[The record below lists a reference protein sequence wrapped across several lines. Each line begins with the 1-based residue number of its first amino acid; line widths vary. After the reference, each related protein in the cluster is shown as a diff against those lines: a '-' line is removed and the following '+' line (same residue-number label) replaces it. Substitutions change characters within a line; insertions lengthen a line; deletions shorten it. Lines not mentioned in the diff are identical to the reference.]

1 MNNRC
6 LRYREVRLI
15 ASDGNQVGVV
25 PTRQALEMAQAEGL
39 DLVMVSANANPP
51 VCRIIDHGKF
61 RYEQDKR
68 EKESKRKQ
76 QDVKGIKISPRI
88 AEHDMEHLTRNAQR
102 FLEEGHKVKIT
113 CQFRARE
120 VTHPELGRKKLEKM
134 AENLAEWSNVERDP
148 TMDGRLMIMVL
159 TPKPQGKKNAKAE
172 DKQDGGKKV
181 QDHREGSDNAKEG
194 L

>member
-1 MNNRC
+1 
-6 LRYREVRLI
+6 
-15 ASDGNQVGVV
+15 
-25 PTRQALEMAQAEGL
+25 MAQSEGL
-39 DLVMVSANANPP
+39 DLVMVSATANPP

-88 AEHDMEHLTRNAQR
+88 AEHDIEHLTRNAQR

-134 AENLAEWSNVERDP
+134 AEQLAEWSNVERVP

-181 QDHREGSDNAKEG
+181 QDHREGPDNAKEG